1 MRETVRKVARTVA
14 NVVQL
19 MDTDDSL
26 VYAMSSAQQWAW
38 LEAAYPELFARV
50 KEYVD
55 QGRFVPAG
63 GMWVESDTNLV
74 GGEAMARQFVLG
86 KRWFREHLGVEP
98 ARGLAAGL
106 VRLHRGASP
115 DRHAWP
121 GCGGS

>member
-50 KEYVD
+50 KEYVE

-74 GGEAMARQFVLG
+74 GGEAMARQFVVG
-86 KRWFREHLGVEP
+86 SGGSPSISASSR
-98 ARGLAAGL
+98 ARSGCPTRSAT
-106 VRLHRGASP
+106 RPRCPRSS
-115 DRHAWP
+115 AWP